1 MRNICDVIDEMVLFI
16 PENENSLVR
25 QLEKLRY
32 SASFSAPEMQ
42 SFWWNEVASV
52 LENYIPDI
60 DEEWKIQIGIIFN
73 GIGL

>member
-32 SASFSAPEMQ
+32 YAGFSAPEMQ
-42 SFWWNEVASV
+42 SFWWNEVSSV